1 MNILIFSFSFIGDA
15 VLSTA
20 VIQPLKKRFPEAHL
34 TFLVG
39 PHAQGVLR
47 GDLQIDA
54 VLVYDNRGIHSGIRG
69 KYRLIKLLRQER
81 FDLVIDLRD
90 SFWSRLVG
98 ARRWGIARGSN
109 LHAVTR
115 YLDTLNGHGV
125 ETSAEVLDFAA
136 EPRLTLSKSER
147 NVADNFLTEHG
158 VVPNELIIGIHPGGN
173 WIYKL
178 WPAENFAKIGDIL
191 ISDFHA
197 QILLFAGLDEQALQE
212 KVAAMMKYQPIIVN
226 EPSLRHVAAL
236 INRCHL
242 YLGND
247 TGTTHIAAAVGT
259 PVVAIFGSTNHIRS
273 GPYGTQHQ
281 VVRNDVDLG
290 CNPCHPGKNPGG
302 CQKDRCQV
310 MESITVEQVLTAIT
324 ETSSDKCISGI

>member
-34 TFLVG
+34 TFLAG
-39 PHAQGVLR
+39 PRAQSVLR

-109 LHAVTR
+109 WHAVTR

-136 EPRLTLSKSER
+136 EPRLTLSPIEK
-147 NVADNFLTEHG
+147 NIADKFLTEHG
-158 VVPNELIIGIHPGGN
+158 IVPNELIIGIHPGGN

-191 ISDFHA
+191 ISDFQA
-197 QILLFAGLDEQALQE
+197 QILLFAGPDEQALQE

-226 EPSLRHVAAL
+226 EPSLRHVASL

-273 GPYGTQHQ
+273 GPYGTKHQ
-281 VVRNDVDLG
+281 IVRSDVDLG

-302 CQKDRCQV
+302 CQKGRCQV

-324 ETSSDKCISGI
+324 ETSSDKWIFGI